1 MITFLPDYLRFI
13 FSSPLLFFE
22 NMINPINRVNPISYL
37 TNSGFFV
44 NIIISFLPLQKAI
57 GAGADVM
64 HCAVREFCWN
74 SRSGFRLLTVLL
86 LFPLLWWSDI
96 TLSAPITAEQA
107 QKMTQAWVTANPK
120 PMNSQLGNQID
131 RIETFT
137 DANGQP
143 IYHVIYLK
151 PSGFVIFPRMTR
163 LSRSF
168 VLPRRAASTLLLIIL
183 SAPL

>member
-22 NMINPINRVNPISYL
+22 KNRVNPISYL

-64 HCAVREFCWN
+64 HCAIRGFCWN

-107 QKMTQAWVTANPK
+107 KKLTQAWVTANPR
-120 PMNSQLGNQID
+120 PMDSQLGNQID

-137 DANGQP
+137 DANSQP
-143 IYHVIYLK
+143 IYYVIYLR
-151 PSGFVIFPRMTR
+151 PNGFVIVPADDEIEPVICFAQEG
-163 LSRSF
+163 SF
-168 VLPRRAASTLLLIIL
+168 DPS
-183 SAPL
+183 PG